1 MPRLSYA
8 PLRRILSG
16 MFSRSALDTQIWD
29 SCRQGLR
36 ESCRDKCRKHP
47 GPAVEK
53 SVLPGESVLPSFQL
67 YFGVPTELLVRDM
80 QPEPAATPECTNQAE
95 LWVLPDLGPIACKG
109 SETKDVIKR
118 ASPLMSTAISVPER
132 LARTKMKGLTHAGQI
147 PCFQFKTAP

>member
-29 SCRQGLR
+29 SCHQDLR
-36 ESCRDKCRKHP
+36 ESCRDKCMKRP

-53 SVLPGESVLPSFQL
+53 SVPPGESVQPSLQL
-67 YFGVPTELLVRDM
+67 YFGVPTELLARDM
-80 QPEPAATPECTNQAE
+80 QPETAATPECTTQAE

-109 SETKDVIKR
+109 SDTENVKKIR
-118 ASPLMSTAISVPER
+118 SSTLVSRQSSFQR
-132 LARTKMKGLTHAGQI
+132 LSRRK
-147 PCFQFKTAP
+147 